1 MMHSIVLENTEE
13 DGIYTTTC
21 ELVEIGPLNGPDI
34 KNFESI
40 KTMIRD
46 ISSTPVIQKWWA
58 DFSTWEDFYGTLR
71 SGTKLSMHSIVP
83 KINNQLSLLENSV
96 SYIDLIDDNGNITIQ
111 HDETFPTLSQGF
123 EVKAKRK
130 RLRKLKDIAAYNVAK
145 YIVSENDIETLNI
158 PHSLHS
164 LVSMFLDT
172 YSGDYH
178 TA

>member
-1 MMHSIVLENTEE
+1 
-13 DGIYTTTC
+13 
-21 ELVEIGPLNGPDI
+21 
-34 KNFESI
+34 
-40 KTMIRD
+40 MIRD

-96 SYIDLIDDNGNITIQ
+96 SYINLIDDDGNITIQ
-111 HDETFPTLSQGF
+111 HDETFPMLSQGF

-130 RLRKLKDIAAYNVAK
+130 RLRKLKDISAYNVAK
-145 YIVSENDIETLNI
+145 FIVSENDIETLNI
-158 PHSLHS
+158 LHSLHS
-164 LVSMFLDT
+164 LVSIFLDT
-172 YSGDYH
+172 NSGDFR